1 MVSICLIVILL
12 RLCIMRKQ
20 WTIHSIFTD
29 WRRFRDDVNTL
40 WIHSDEDANNYLDYL
55 NTIDDA

>member
-1 MVSICLIVILL
+1 MILL